1 MSCRPEP
8 EEADLATTATTIWH
22 AAHSTAPDAAQERI
36 LSSVAAAYYQH
47 YCTQSRP
54 DFHGLRDFYAVI
66 STLRL
71 QPQLSPAQLYKAL
84 LRNFGGPA
92 EQVQQVRDGVCQWG
106 RVRQH
111 FYLVCVIDRYDMNR
125 CQQKAFCSRI
135 HGSVCGLPIKNAES
149 ACTW

>member
-1 MSCRPEP
+1 MCKCRGYFWARPVCSFTLPCCHSCHRICKTKLVASGNMSCRPEP

-92 EQVQQVRDGVCQWG
+92 EQVQQVRDGSLSMG
-106 RVRQH
+106 ARAAA
-111 FYLVCVIDRYDMNR
+111 
-125 CQQKAFCSRI
+125 K
-135 HGSVCGLPIKNAES
+135 
-149 ACTW
+149 